1 MKLIKKIL
9 FGTLMVAGLG
19 FGLTACNDDD
29 VTYNGDLIGYD
40 ANLPTTFTLEGTQG
54 KDTLN
59 FSCRSIW
66 NLELENE
73 NDANWLSFSTKS
85 GSGGYV
91 SIIITAKDNS
101 TGIARTANFKIRA
114 LEQEKSFSVY
124 QYAADVI
131 ILEPSD
137 VPNYDKFFVN
147 SEHGKNI
154 LRSDAKFNFCNYA
167 ESEHFFVFWDIN
179 YFGNDPGN
187 PELGNNA
194 VNIDDLLEKAE
205 KFFDTNITKLGM
217 ADLGQGKSYLD
228 LYKMQIYILDPT
240 PEWWVA
246 TGSGYDDTIGALWVT
261 PSTMQPVGST
271 IGHEIGHSF
280 QYQVYADKV
289 LQGEPH
295 DFSTGFR
302 YNPWNGQGNGYWE
315 QCAQWQSYIDYPDE
329 QFTTYNYTEWLNN
342 HHRHFHHEW
351 MRYAS
356 YWLQTYWVE
365 KHGIE
370 AFANI
375 WKNSRY
381 PEDAIEAYTRLYNDG
396 DWQKTREEL
405 FDYAMKMATFDMETL
420 PAIKKNYVSGQYKE
434 NLVKNDNGKF
444 QIAYS
449 SCPGSTGF
457 NIIALTVPANGGE
470 VTVNF
475 EGLPYGAPLHSSD
488 AGMAIV
494 NDKAQSVATYNKAA
508 VGSESNMGWRYG
520 FVAYGNGTRTYS
532 EVGKDANGSLTFNVP
547 ANTEVLYLVV
557 QGSPEEYIG
566 CGWDENELTDAQFP
580 YAFTISGTQVEGY
593 EEMDIDY
600 DKPMQDVTI
609 SYNFNVP
616 YTQATY
622 GMGSFNG
629 ANNKDLV
636 QAFHLQPAEL
646 AGLFAGSGQPT
657 EGKIKL
663 RLKQPDG
670 TFVYNSNTNASGWW
684 VDKEGYSVG
693 WGSNAFSYIE
703 FNDLN
708 DVGWGMMP
716 YEDQYEPGMVGIQT
730 PQLVYLKDGKEY
742 VATWEITITLTE

>member
-1 MKLIKKIL
+1 MMKKLIYGSL
-9 FGTLMVAGLG
+9 FAMALG
-19 FGLTACNDDD
+19 FCFTACNDDD
-29 VTYNGDLIGYD
+29 VTYTDLIGYD
-40 ANLPTTFTLEGTQG
+40 ASAPTSFQLEGTNAV
-54 KDTLN
+54 DTLS

-66 NLELENE
+66 TLKLESEA
-73 NDANWLSFSTKS
+73 DASWLSFTPSS
-85 GSGGYV
+85 GTGGYV
-91 SIIITAKDNS
+91 KVIITAKDNG
-101 TGIARTANFKIRA
+101 TGQQRSANLVLKA
-114 LEQEKSFSVY
+114 LDQEKKFTVN
-124 QYAADVI
+124 QVAADVI
-131 ILEPSD
+131 VLDPSD

-154 LRSDAKFNFCNYA
+154 LRSDAKFNFTNYA
-167 ESEHFFVFWDIN
+167 ESEHFFVFWDSKF
-179 YFGNDPGN
+179 FGKDPGD
-187 PELGNNA
+187 PALGNNA
-194 VNIDDLLEKAE
+194 VDIDDLLAKAE
-205 KFFDTNITKLGM
+205 MFFNTNITKLGM
-217 ADLGQGKSYLD
+217 ADLGSGKSYLD
-228 LYKMQIYILDPT
+228 HYKMQIYILDPT

-246 TGSGYDDTIGALWVT
+246 TGSGYDDVIGALWVT

-280 QYQVYADKV
+280 QYQVYADK
-289 LQGEPH
+289 LYQGEPA
-295 DFSTGFR
+295 DYSTGFR
-302 YNPWNGQGNGYWE
+302 YNPWGGQGNGYWE
-315 QCAQWQSYIDYPDE
+315 QCAQWQSYIDYPEE

-365 KHGIE
+365 KHGID

-375 WKNSRY
+375 WKNSKF

-405 FDYAMKMATFDMETL
+405 FDYAMKMATFDMKTL
-420 PAIKKNYVSGQYKE
+420 PEIKQYFVSGQYKE
-434 NLVKNDNGKF
+434 SLVKNEKGQF

-457 NIIALTVPANGGE
+457 NVIPLVVPENGGV

-475 EGLPYGAPLHSSD
+475 EGLEYGAPLVSSD

-494 NDKAQSVATYNKAA
+494 QESAQPVTTYNKAA
-508 VGSESNMGWRYG
+508 VGSASNMGWRYG
-520 FVAYGNGTRTYS
+520 FVAYANGIRTYS
-532 EVGKDANGSLTFNVP
+532 EAGKDAKGSLSFNVP
-547 ANTEVLYLVV
+547 ADTEVLYLVV

-580 YAFTISGTQVEGY
+580 YAFKLEGTDPEGY
-593 EEMDIDY
+593 EEIEIDF
-600 DKPMQDVTI
+600 DQPMQDITI
-609 SYNFNVP
+609 SYNFKVP
-616 YTQATY
+616 YQEATY

-629 ANNKDLV
+629 ANNKALA

-646 AGLFAGSGQPT
+646 AGLFAGSGEPV

-670 TFVYNSNTNASGWW
+670 TYVYQSNTNASGWW
-684 VDKEGYSVG
+684 VSQDGYSVG

-703 FNDLN
+703 FSDLN

-716 YEDQYEPGMVGIQT
+716 YEGQYEPGIVGKQT
-730 PQLVYLKDGKEY
+730 PQLVYMVDGKEY

>member
-1 MKLIKKIL
+1 MKSIKKLIYGAL
-9 FGTLMVAGLG
+9 FVAGLG
-19 FGLTACNDDD
+19 LGLTSCNDDD
-29 VTYNGDLIGYD
+29 VTYNGDLIGYE
-40 ANLPTTFTLEGTQG
+40 AGLPTTFNLAGNNAV
-54 KDTLN
+54 DTLS
-59 FSCRSIW
+59 FSCRSLW
-66 NLELENE
+66 KLELEKE
-73 NDANWLSFSTKS
+73 ADAQWLSFSSTS

-91 SIIITAKDNS
+91 TIIITAKDNN
-101 TGIARTANFKIRA
+101 TGIAREANFKIRA
-114 LEQEKSFSVY
+114 LEQEKGFSVY
-124 QYAADVI
+124 QEAADVI
-131 ILEPSD
+131 VLEPSD
-137 VPNYDKFFVN
+137 VPNYDRFFVN

-187 PELGNNA
+187 PELGSNA

-205 KFFDTNITKLGM
+205 MFFNTNITKLGM
-217 ADLGQGKSYLD
+217 ADLGQGNSYLD
-228 LYKMQIYILDPT
+228 QYKMQIYILDPT

-280 QYQVYADKV
+280 QYQVYADK
-289 LQGEPH
+289 LFQGEPA
-295 DFSTGFR
+295 DYSTGFR
-302 YNPWNGQGNGYWE
+302 YNPWDGQGNGYWE
-315 QCAQWQSYIDYPDE
+315 QCAQWQSYIDYPEE

-405 FDYAMKMATFDMETL
+405 FDYAMKMATFDMESL

-434 NLVKNDNGKF
+434 NLVKNENGQF

-457 NIIALTVPANGGE
+457 NVIPLAVPSNGGN

-475 EGLPYGAPLHSSD
+475 EGLEYGAPLVSTD
-488 AGMAIV
+488 AGIANV
-494 NDKAQSVATYNKAA
+494 KDVATPVKSYNKAS
-508 VGSESNMGWRYG
+508 VGSANNMGWRYG
-520 FVAYGNGTRTYS
+520 FVAYANGVRTYS
-532 EVGKDANGSLTFNVP
+532 EVGKDANGSLSFEVP

-566 CGWDENELTDAQFP
+566 CGWDEDELTDAQFP
-580 YAFTISGTQVEGY
+580 YAFTLEGVSPEGY
-593 EEMDIDY
+593 EEWDIDF
-600 DKPMQDVTI
+600 DTPMQDVTV
-609 SYNFNVP
+609 SFNFSVP
-616 YTQATY
+616 YTEPNY

-629 ANNKDLV
+629 VTKEIS
-636 QAFHLQPAEL
+636 QAFHLQPSEIIS
-646 AGLFAGSGQPT
+646 LFAGFGKPA
-657 EGKIKL
+657 EGKITFQL
-663 RLKQPDG
+663 LQPDG
-670 TFVYNSNTNASGWW
+670 TILYNNSTNANGWW
-684 VDKEGYSVG
+684 VDQEGYNVG
-693 WGSNAFSYIE
+693 WGSDAYSYIE
-703 FNDLN
+703 FEDPS

-716 YEDQYEPGMVGIQT
+716 KDSYEPGMSGTQT
-730 PQLVYLKDGKEY
+730 PQLVYTKDGKQY